1 MTDHQSLHGSRY
13 EPPCAL
19 RLEGFGAGKG
29 GSATVGDA
37 EYCQSGLG
45 AATGC
50 QWDGHTATG
59 FCDSAGL
66 SAGANCITDGSSV
79 GTA

>member
-29 GSATVGDA
+29 GTTGTADA
-37 EYCQSGLG
+37 EYCQAGDQ

-50 QWDGHTATG
+50 RDFGQAATG
-59 FCDSAGL
+59 FCDSEGQ
-66 SAGANCITDGSSV
+66 SAGANCITPGSSV
-79 GTA
+79 GTS